1 MGSFA
6 DALVVALFVLLLT
19 LLVPVWAVWKS
30 PGAFWSGALGEPVA
44 SSAWL
49 GYLSRER
56 DELLTALALRDEAYS
71 ALDGKGLEVADVLA
85 QLALE
90 RLGGLAGSW

>member
-1 MGSFA
+1 MGSCVN
-6 DALVVALFVLLLT
+6 ALVMALFVLLLT
-19 LLVPVWAVWKS
+19 LLVPAWAVWKS
-30 PGAFWSGALGEPVA
+30 SGAFWSGA

-49 GYLSRER
+49 GYLCRER